1 MGESGETSWRVVP
14 GTSYGGC
21 RAVFGVIGRAVQAGR
36 IDPAISAVY
45 VIVSDLVARIWV
57 KSP

>member
-1 MGESGETSWRVVP
+1 M
-14 GTSYGGC
+14 
-21 RAVFGVIGRAVQAGR
+21 FGVIGRAVQAGR